1 MNTRRVRADKPRRA
15 LPSESGVPAT
25 PRSPFQAANLRNVL
39 KRGVTAV
46 VVSGIAVA
54 GFSAFTASS
63 TNATG
68 TAFADQGLAISSIP
82 AIQVASAPQTP
93 VTVSDLA
100 AARSQQLAED
110 GDAIV
115 TSQESAA
122 AVARANQ
129 LGGNAEVIS
138 TEIERLK
145 NLAKF
150 IWPAEGKVGSV
161 FGMRMHPILHYY
173 RMHDGDDIGGT
184 CGEPIWAAQSGVVV
198 KAEAGYNGGSGNNVW
213 IDHGDINGVDVQSG
227 YLHMSK
233 FIVKVGQKV
242 NKGDV
247 IGNVGDTGLSTACH
261 LHFSIKKNGVQSD
274 PMEYIGSNP
283 EAKGTPT
290 HN

>member
-15 LPSESGVPAT
+15 LPPETGVPAT
-25 PRSPFQAANLRNVL
+25 TRSPFQAANLRNLL

-82 AIQVASAPQTP
+82 AIQVASAPQTS
-93 VTVSDLA
+93 VSVSDLA
-100 AARSQQLAED
+100 AARNQQLAED

-122 AVARANQ
+122 AAARATQ

-138 TEIERLK
+138 TEIVRLK

-150 IWPAEGKVGSV
+150 LWPAEGKVGSV
-161 FGMRMHPILHYY
+161 FGMRLHPILHYY

-283 EAKGTPT
+283 EAKGTAT